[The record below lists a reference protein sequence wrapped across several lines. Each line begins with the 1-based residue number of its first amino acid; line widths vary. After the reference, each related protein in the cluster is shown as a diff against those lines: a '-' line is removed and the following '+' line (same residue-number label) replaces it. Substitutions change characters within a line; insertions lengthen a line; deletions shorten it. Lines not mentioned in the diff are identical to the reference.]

1 MDRAK
6 ALHQNL
12 PYSASASSRDSQLS
26 AGVSKM
32 HCREGSRCEEP
43 LWMMVGGRG
52 IPLLPS
58 WLLLPV
64 MQEFGI
70 IFSQPESLEEP
81 LQHLA

>member
-1 MDRAK
+1 
-6 ALHQNL
+6 
-12 PYSASASSRDSQLS
+12 
-26 AGVSKM
+26 
-32 HCREGSRCEEP
+32 
-43 LWMMVGGRG
+43 MMVGGRG